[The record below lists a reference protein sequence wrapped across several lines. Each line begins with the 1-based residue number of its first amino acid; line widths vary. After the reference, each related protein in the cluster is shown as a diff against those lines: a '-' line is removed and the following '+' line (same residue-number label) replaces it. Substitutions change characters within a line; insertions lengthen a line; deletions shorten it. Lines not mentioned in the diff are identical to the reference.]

1 MRPTLEEQLG
11 RWRQAGLIDA
21 DIAERITAFELSVV
35 PSRLRWPMQVALG
48 IGGLMVTAGVLLFVA
63 AHWEGLGPAARLLL
77 LLGTISLFHLAGARA
92 GGRAPALA
100 TTLHAIG
107 TAALGAA
114 IFLLG
119 QLYNLDEQWPR
130 GFFLWALG
138 GWAGW
143 FLLRSWPQLLFAA
156 VLTPVWLVSEWAA
169 RYGNTDPAAPV
180 VGLALL
186 SFVYLLAERSTLPSA
201 SRNTLGSIGA
211 IAILPI
217 CCFLLVLAGELM
229 GLHNRD
235 RDLSV
240 TTRAVTWILAF
251 GLPLGLA
258 YYLRGREALQA
269 AVAAAWAVIAVR
281 LLGDTGVLV
290 YLWSGIGAL
299 LLTASGVREGS
310 PRRITLGLAGFSLTV
325 VVFYFGSVMDKL
337 GRATALI
344 VGGLLFLGV
353 GFGFERTRR
362 HLVRETREK
371 R

>member
-11 RWRQAGLIDA
+11 RWRHAGLIDA
-21 DIAERITAFELSVV
+21 DVAARIAAFESSAA

-48 IGGLMVTAGVLLFVA
+48 IGGLMVAAGVLLFVA
-63 AHWEGLGPAARLLL
+63 AHWNGLGPPARLLL

-92 GGRAPALA
+92 EGRAPALA

-130 GFFLWALG
+130 GFLLWALG

-156 VLTPVWLVSEWAA
+156 VLTPVWLISEWAA
-169 RYGNTDPAAPV
+169 RYGNADPAAPA
-180 VGLALL
+180 VGLVVL
-186 SFVYLLAERSTLPSA
+186 SFVYLLAERSALPGA
-201 SRNTLGSIGA
+201 SRNTLGSVGA
-211 IAILPI
+211 IAILPL
-217 CCFLLVLAGELM
+217 CTFLLVLAGDLM
-229 GLHNRD
+229 GIHHRG

-240 TTRAVTWILAF
+240 ATRGVAWVVAI

-258 YYLRGREALQA
+258 YYLRGREAWQA
-269 AVAAAWAVIAVR
+269 AAAAAWALIAVQ
-281 LLGDTGVLV
+281 LPGDAGALV
-290 YLWSGIGAL
+290 YLWSGIGSL
-299 LLTASGVREGS
+299 LLTASGVREAS
-310 PRRITLGLAGFSLTV
+310 PRRITLGLAGFGLTV

-337 GRATALI
+337 GRATALL

-353 GFGFERTRR
+353 GLGFERARR
-362 HLVRETREK
+362 HLMRETLEK
-371 R
+371 